1 MTNFGPVIDG
11 QRFGW
16 WTVVQADAGRDAQRR
31 RLALC
36 RCDCGTERP
45 VPWTSLR
52 AGRSQG
58 CAPGHRSRERS
69 QGRPAPGQAP
79 GQARAAHVMAGLVE
93 AEVARLE
100 AGILEA
106 SESIARMRERQA
118 ELRAALA
125 SLAAPAEREDPA
137 G

>member
-69 QGRPAPGQAP
+69 QGRPAPDQAP
-79 GQARAAHVMAGLVE
+79 DQARARHLVAGLVE
-93 AEVARLE
+93 AELARLE
-100 AGILEA
+100 
-106 SESIARMRERQA
+106 ESISSMRERQA

-125 SLAAPAEREDPA
+125 SLAGPAEREDPA

>member
-1 MTNFGPVIDG
+1 MTNFVPIVAG

-16 WTVVQADAGRDAQRR
+16 WTVVQPDAGMTSGTKRKG
-31 RLALC
+31 LALC

-45 VPWTSLR
+45 VPRTNLR

-58 CAPGHRSRERS
+58 CGCVR
-69 QGRPAPGQAP
+69 RPAQDQAPGQAP

-100 AGILEA
+100 
-106 SESIARMRERQA
+106 ESISSMRERQA